1 MNLKINFQSYL
12 IKITTYIIAIIM
24 VLDSNSIYSKSIYS
38 SSLSKIEFII
48 LIVAISTLIILSNNI
63 NKNWKNYL
71 LITSILFGYIFI
83 YVLLQRNRIAIFTGI
98 TDLGKFILMFSL
110 AYLVYKNSK
119 KPFLMTA
126 YCNVVFIVA
135 IVSLIFWIF
144 GSNLHLLQP
153 TGTFLSKWNELDD
166 YQGVLSYY
174 NLYFETQTLNQT
186 IRNSAIFVEAPMASL
201 TFSMALCLE
210 VLYQNNTKFHI
221 IKVLVLIMAIIS
233 TVSSTGYIC
242 LLLTMGYLLLTS
254 KSSNI
259 YLLIVKTTIIPIIL
273 VVGMILI
280 NYFLSQKLNSNSGF
294 SRKRDYINSF
304 IAWINYPFMGTG
316 IDIDGNFLL
325 PSGIKIGKFGYSN
338 SFGRVL
344 GENGIYIL
352 SLYLISIINS
362 VYTSINTKDT
372 KRLFL
377 TFILIYL
384 FITTQFVNT
393 YLMLFMFSLIFVWKP
408 NNILNSQVN

>member
-1 MNLKINFQSYL
+1 
-12 IKITTYIIAIIM
+12 M

-63 NKNWKNYL
+63 NKNWENYL

-98 TDLGKFILMFSL
+98 TDLVKFILMFSL

-352 SLYLISIINS
+352 ILYLISIINS

-377 TFILIYL
+377 TFMLIYL

>member
-63 NKNWKNYL
+63 NKNWENYL

-98 TDLGKFILMFSL
+98 TDLVKFILMFSL

-166 YQGVLSYY
+166 YQGVPSYY

-352 SLYLISIINS
+352 ILYLISIINS

-377 TFILIYL
+377 TFMLIYL

>member
-63 NKNWKNYL
+63 NKNWENYL

-98 TDLGKFILMFSL
+98 TDLVKFILMFSL

-352 SLYLISIINS
+352 ILYLISIINS

-377 TFILIYL
+377 TFMLIYL

>member
-1 MNLKINFQSYL
+1 
-12 IKITTYIIAIIM
+12 
-24 VLDSNSIYSKSIYS
+24 
-38 SSLSKIEFII
+38 
-48 LIVAISTLIILSNNI
+48 
-63 NKNWKNYL
+63 
-71 LITSILFGYIFI
+71 
-83 YVLLQRNRIAIFTGI
+83 
-98 TDLGKFILMFSL
+98 
-110 AYLVYKNSK
+110 
-119 KPFLMTA
+119 
-126 YCNVVFIVA
+126 
-135 IVSLIFWIF
+135 
-144 GSNLHLLQP
+144 
-153 TGTFLSKWNELDD
+153 
-166 YQGVLSYY
+166 
-174 NLYFETQTLNQT
+174 
-186 IRNSAIFVEAPMASL
+186 MASL

>member
-63 NKNWKNYL
+63 NKNWENYL

-98 TDLGKFILMFSL
+98 TDLVKFILMFSL

-210 VLYQNNTKFHI
+210 VLYQKNTKFHI

-352 SLYLISIINS
+352 ILYLISIINS

-377 TFILIYL
+377 TFMLIYL

>member
-153 TGTFLSKWNELDD
+153 TGTFLSKCNELDD

>member
-1 MNLKINFQSYL
+1 
-12 IKITTYIIAIIM
+12 M

-153 TGTFLSKWNELDD
+153 TGTFL
-166 YQGVLSYY
+166 
-174 NLYFETQTLNQT
+174 
-186 IRNSAIFVEAPMASL
+186 
-201 TFSMALCLE
+201 
-210 VLYQNNTKFHI
+210 
-221 IKVLVLIMAIIS
+221 
-233 TVSSTGYIC
+233 
-242 LLLTMGYLLLTS
+242 
-254 KSSNI
+254 
-259 YLLIVKTTIIPIIL
+259 
-273 VVGMILI
+273 
-280 NYFLSQKLNSNSGF
+280 
-294 SRKRDYINSF
+294 
-304 IAWINYPFMGTG
+304 
-316 IDIDGNFLL
+316 
-325 PSGIKIGKFGYSN
+325 
-338 SFGRVL
+338 
-344 GENGIYIL
+344 
-352 SLYLISIINS
+352 
-362 VYTSINTKDT
+362 
-372 KRLFL
+372 
-377 TFILIYL
+377 
-384 FITTQFVNT
+384 
-393 YLMLFMFSLIFVWKP
+393 
-408 NNILNSQVN
+408 